1 MENKLKDINKIIAVM
16 AYARA
21 ASGLWSSLLDGHP
34 NILTTP
40 DCFIMNFSDFWKE
53 SGQLQLDELIT
64 AFIDKYNPIFDA
76 REPCKCHGPHRNC
89 GEYLGWTSMGPER
102 DKFIYVDKEKFRTD
116 VKELLGSEFPVSRK
130 KFFQALHLAYTKGTG
145 REISWP
151 VFISF
156 GLHIG
161 VSNETR
167 IEELLSDFPDTYFL
181 QTIRNPISGFA
192 SCCRHHD
199 QEHGLNYKDAVFQV
213 KLAFDGGK
221 PLIAPSDQWRAVRLE
236 DIHSNPHETLK
247 KVCSWL
253 ELPWNDSLL
262 KSTWNGLQW
271 WNEKNTKQVSGFSK
285 KIVGQKYE
293 KYISDFDRF
302 RLSIL
307 MSDKLIAWNY
317 KIPSWYSSII
327 GKIAVLPL
335 LLFPLKMEFISVKK
349 PVLKSLRII
358 NTAYLVWKIM
368 CMYGLVRVILF
379 WNWVKLFLPKNNNVK
394 LL

>member
-156 GLHIG
+156 GLHHG
-161 VSNETR
+161 TVTKVEK
-167 IEELLSDFPDTYFL
+167 LLEDFPDTLFL
-181 QTIRNPISGFA
+181 QPVRNPLSGFG
-192 SCCRHHD
+192 SLLRHYNRSK
-199 QEHGLNYKDAVFQV
+199 GLNFKDPFFMI
-213 KLAFDGGK
+213 KSMLYDGNIMAGK
-221 PLIAPSDQWRAVRLE
+221 SEQWRAFRLE

-293 KYISDFDRF
+293 KYIFVNYNFDPF
-302 RLSIL
+302 
-307 MSDKLIAWNY
+307 Y
-317 KIPSWYSSII
+317 T
-327 GKIAVLPL
+327 
-335 LLFPLKMEFISVKK
+335 IST
-349 PVLKSLRII
+349 R
-358 NTAYLVWKIM
+358 
-368 CMYGLVRVILF
+368 
-379 WNWVKLFLPKNNNVK
+379 
-394 LL
+394 